1 MLLVTC
7 MCAHDSG
14 MCAQLLAFVAE
25 HTEAGEAKLAGNSVH
40 VDAQFLRARM
50 PRLHAHFH
58 HRIVD
63 VSTVA
68 ELAARWFPQQF
79 RRAPRKQARP
89 LPMQPCPRYM
99 RTAVLLALTSLLSQ
113 ASCPPN
119 PHTSRMV
126 LDLRMDS
133 HTVA

>member
-1 MLLVTC
+1 MSAHDGG
-7 MCAHDSG
+7 MCAHDGG
-14 MCAQLLAFVAE
+14 MCTQLLAFVAE

-89 LPMQPCPRYM
+89 RG
-99 RTAVLLALTSLLSQ
+99 LA
-113 ASCPPN
+113 N
-119 PHTSRMV
+119 PWLFMSPI
-126 LDLRMDS
+126 L
-133 HTVA
+133 